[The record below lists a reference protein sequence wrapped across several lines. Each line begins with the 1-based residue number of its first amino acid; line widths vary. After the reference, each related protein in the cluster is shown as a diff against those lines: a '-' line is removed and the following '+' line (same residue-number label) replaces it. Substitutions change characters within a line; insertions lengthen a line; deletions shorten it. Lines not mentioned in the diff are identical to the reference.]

1 MERRGKERKP
11 FIASLKWGA
20 GVLLVSVGLAW
31 ASAAAAH
38 SAEPDR
44 FPELHRRLDEA
55 LAREELREENVALM
69 LFSTR
74 KKRFL
79 YRLREEE
86 PMIAASNVKLA
97 TTYAAL
103 RQLSPNFEWRTRF
116 YRVETHDGSGDFPR
130 QGLLVVGGGDPSL
143 TSRHL
148 DEIALQL
155 KTRGVHWLDG
165 ALFLDDSEIPT
176 EAGTTPLNGASGSQ
190 AWAAAPNAFILDN
203 NVAEFFVIADP
214 IGSGIEVVS
223 RGAPDDFQLV
233 SHLVFSENGGPLI
246 RVNQAW
252 PNGKGRFVF
261 RGHVPLAPKVFFV
274 STAISDPAAYFSHR
288 LRASLHRRGIGGK
301 LPLRPLPSA
310 GLATR
315 HIHTHRSEPLRELLT
330 TLNKESNNLAAEMV
344 VRALGRSRRPAEHT
358 VEAGLAV
365 LQGAIFRDFPKFR
378 EQVRLVDGSGLS
390 RENRLSASFI
400 VHLLNRVL
408 SHGEFRSDFVRSL
421 SVGGWDGT
429 LEFREYPGRIKGRIR
444 AKSGTLAGVQNL
456 SGYLYTLTDQVVFS
470 FLING
475 DPRPFQELQ
484 AAQDRVLTEIF
495 DQLLAEEAPSPP
507 PEKSPIPPETTAAP
521 QPAAQETQ
529 AAARVLVP
537 PPPSRKPAQDVGKQ

>member
-1 MERRGKERKP
+1 MERSGREGRP
-11 FIASLKWGA
+11 FIALLKWGA
-20 GVLLVSVGLAW
+20 GVLLASVGLAW

-38 SAEPDR
+38 PAEPDR

-55 LAREELREENVALM
+55 LAREELGEENVALM

-116 YRVETHDGSGDFPR
+116 YRVETHDGPGEIPR

-165 ALFLDDSEIPT
+165 ALFLDDSQIPT
-176 EAGTTPLNGASGSQ
+176 EAGTKPRNGASGSQ

-203 NVAEFFVIADP
+203 NVAEFFVIVDP
-214 IGSGIEVVS
+214 IGTGIEVVS

-233 SHLVFSENGGPLI
+233 SHLVFSENGAPLI

-252 PNGKGRFVF
+252 PDGKGRFVF

-274 STAISDPAAYFSHR
+274 STAIADPAAYFSHQ

-301 LPLRPLPSA
+301 LPLQPIPSA
-310 GLATR
+310 GLTTQ
-315 HIHTHRSEPLRELLT
+315 HLHTHRSEPLRELLT
-330 TLNKESNNLAAEMV
+330 ALNKESNNLAAEMV
-344 VRALGRSRRPAEHT
+344 VRALARSKRPAEPT
-358 VEAGLAV
+358 VEAGLEV
-365 LQGAIFRDFPKFR
+365 LHGAIFRDFPKFR

-408 SHGEFRSDFVRSL
+408 SQGEFRSDFVRSL

-429 LEFREYPGRIKGRIR
+429 LEFRDYPDRIKGRIR

-475 DPRPFQELQ
+475 DPRPFLELQ
-484 AAQDRVLTEIF
+484 AAQDRVMTEIF
-495 DQLLAEEAPSPP
+495 DQLLAEEAPPPP
-507 PEKSPIPPETTAAP
+507 PEKPPIPPEVTAVP
-521 QPAAQETQ
+521 QPAAQEPQ
-529 AAARVLVP
+529 AATRALVP
-537 PPPSRKPAQDVGKQ
+537 PPPSRKPAQEVGKQ